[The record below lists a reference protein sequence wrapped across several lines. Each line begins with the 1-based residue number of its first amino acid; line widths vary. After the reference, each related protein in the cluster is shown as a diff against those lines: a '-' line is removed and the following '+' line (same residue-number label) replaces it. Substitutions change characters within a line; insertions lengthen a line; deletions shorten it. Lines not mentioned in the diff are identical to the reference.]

1 MIRIFIFFLISLILV
16 NCSLNENS
24 KIWGKKKKNIVNKN
38 IEIVFDKKKISYKEL
53 NPNINLNL
61 SKVNI
66 KNNIFDKKNNFGMQN
81 YPGELKK
88 IKNFKFSK
96 FNNENVSDL
105 APLFLKNGVVF
116 FDNKGSVIRFDDKQK
131 IIWKKNYYSKFE
143 KKNNPKLSFALSDK
157 TLVVV
162 DNLSNLF
169 SINLETGDLIW
180 KNKSDYPFNSEIK
193 TFNDKFFAIDIKNVL
208 RCYFI
213 KDGSECWNIETEKT
227 LTITSSKN
235 SLLIGDNIV
244 YFINNLG
251 DLTAVEISS
260 GDLLWQL
267 PTQSRDIINVT
278 YNFKNSRLVSDS
290 KSIFFSN
297 NKNEFYS
304 IDLKNGSINWI
315 NNISSSLTP
324 ILVDNLII
332 TVSDNGYLFVV
343 DKEKGNI
350 IKIKDIYKIYK
361 DKKRKK
367 KIKPI
372 GFSISQDKIY
382 ISGNDGK
389 LIILELKTGNVLN
402 VEKIARNIMSKP
414 FLYNNHLF
422 MIKNGAVIQ
431 YK

>member
-1 MIRIFIFFLISLILV
+1 MIRIFIFFLISLILI

-24 KIWGKKKKNIVNKN
+24 KIWNKKKKNKVNKN
-38 IEIVFDKKKISYKEL
+38 IEIIFDKKKISYKEL

-61 SKVNI
+61 SKLNI
-66 KNNIFDKKNNFGMQN
+66 KNNIFDEKNNFGMQN
-81 YPGELKK
+81 YSGKLKK
-88 IKNFKFSK
+88 VKNFKFSK
-96 FNNENVSDL
+96 FNNENESDL
-105 APLFLKNGVVF
+105 TPLFLKYGIVF
-116 FDNKGSVIRFDDKQK
+116 FDNKGSVIRFDDNQK

-157 TLVVV
+157 KLVVI

-169 SINLETGDLIW
+169 LINLETGDLIW
-180 KNKSDYPFNSEIK
+180 RNKNDYPFNSEIK
-193 TFNDKFFAIDIKNVL
+193 IFNDKFFAIDIKNVL

-213 KDGSECWNIETEKT
+213 RDGSECWNVETEKT

-235 SLLIGDNIV
+235 SLLIGDKIV
-244 YFINNLG
+244 YFINNVG
-251 DLTAVEISS
+251 DLTAVDIFS
-260 GDLLWQL
+260 GDLVWQL
-267 PTQSRDIINVT
+267 PTQSSDIISIT
-278 YNFKNSRLVSDS
+278 HNFKNSRLVSDS

-315 NNISSSLTP
+315 NEISSSVTP
-324 ILVDNLII
+324 ILIDNLII
-332 TVSDNGYLFVV
+332 TISDNGYLFVV

-350 IKIKDIYKIYK
+350 VKIKEIYKIYK

-389 LIILELKTGNVLN
+389 LIILELKTGNVIN

-422 MIKNGAVIQ
+422 IIKNGAVIQ

>member
-1 MIRIFIFFLISLILV
+1 VIRIFIFFLISLILI

-24 KIWGKKKKNIVNKN
+24 KIWNKKKKNKVNKN
-38 IEIVFDKKKISYKEL
+38 IEIIFDKKKISYKEL

-61 SKVNI
+61 SKLNI
-66 KNNIFDKKNNFGMQN
+66 KNNIFDEKNNFGMQN
-81 YPGELKK
+81 YSGKLKK
-88 IKNFKFSK
+88 VKNFKFSK
-96 FNNENVSDL
+96 FNNENESDL
-105 APLFLKNGVVF
+105 TPLFLKYGIVF
-116 FDNKGSVIRFDDKQK
+116 FDNKGSVIRFDDNQK
-131 IIWKKNYYSKFE
+131 IVWKKNYYSKFE

-157 TLVVV
+157 KLVVI

-169 SINLETGDLIW
+169 LINLETGDLIW
-180 KNKSDYPFNSEIK
+180 RNKNDYPFNSEIK
-193 TFNDKFFAIDIKNVL
+193 IFNDKFFAIDIKNVL

-213 KDGSECWNIETEKT
+213 RDGSECWNVETEKT

-235 SLLIGDNIV
+235 SLLIGDKIV
-244 YFINNLG
+244 YFINNVG
-251 DLTAVEISS
+251 DLTAVDIFS
-260 GDLLWQL
+260 GDLVWQL
-267 PTQSRDIINVT
+267 PTQSSDIISIT
-278 YNFKNSRLVSDS
+278 HNFKNSRLVSDS

-315 NNISSSLTP
+315 NEISSSVTP
-324 ILVDNLII
+324 ILIDNLII
-332 TVSDNGYLFVV
+332 TISDNGYLFVV

-350 IKIKDIYKIYK
+350 VKIKEIYKIYK

-389 LIILELKTGNVLN
+389 LIILELKTGNVIN

-422 MIKNGAVIQ
+422 IIKNGAVIQ